1 LTNTFLNANILAD
14 VLLVFTALACFTIN
28 LLPFLFMKKNW
39 LNNLSRRERQ
49 IIEIVYLKSSVSVGD
64 VISQMTDAPSYS
76 AVRTFMGILEDKGH
90 LKHKKVGAKYIYS
103 PTRARN
109 NTRKSALK
117 TVFQTFFDSSVEN
130 TLAALLDFRIRN
142 I

>member
-1 LTNTFLNANILAD
+1 
-14 VLLVFTALACFTIN
+14 
-28 LLPFLFMKKNW
+28 MKKNW
-39 LNNLSRRERQ
+39 LNDLSRRERQ

-76 AVRTFMGILEDKGH
+76 AVRAFMGILEDKGH

-103 PTRARN
+103 PTRTRH

-130 TLAALLDFRIRN
+130 TVAALLDISDSKLSDEDFEKFLKLIKKSKN
-142 I
+142 KEINHE

>member
-1 LTNTFLNANILAD
+1 
-14 VLLVFTALACFTIN
+14 
-28 LLPFLFMKKNW
+28 MKKNW
-39 LNNLSRRERQ
+39 LNDLSRRERQ
-49 IIEIVYLKSSVSVGD
+49 IIEIVYLNNSASVGY
-64 VISQMTDAPSYS
+64 VVSQMTDAPSYS
-76 AVRTFMGILEDKGH
+76 AVRTFMRILEDKGH

-130 TLAALLDFRIRN
+130 TVAALLDISDSKLSDEDFEKLSLLIKKSKN
-142 I
+142 KEINHE

>member
-1 LTNTFLNANILAD
+1 
-14 VLLVFTALACFTIN
+14 
-28 LLPFLFMKKNW
+28 MKKNW
-39 LNNLSRRERQ
+39 LNDLSRRERQ
-49 IIEIVYLKSSVSVGD
+49 IIEIVYFKNSASVGD
-64 VISQMTDAPSYS
+64 VVSQMTDAPSYS
-76 AVRTFMGILEDKGH
+76 AVRAFMGILEDKGH

-130 TLAALLDFRIRN
+130 TVAALLDISNSKLSDEDFEKFLKLIKKSKN
-142 I
+142 KEINHE

>member
-1 LTNTFLNANILAD
+1 
-14 VLLVFTALACFTIN
+14 
-28 LLPFLFMKKNW
+28 MKKNW
-39 LNNLSRRERQ
+39 LNDLSRRERQ
-49 IIEIVYLKSSVSVGD
+49 IIEIVYFKNSVSVGD

-76 AVRTFMGILEDKGH
+76 AVRTFMRILEDKGH

-103 PTRARN
+103 PTRPRH

-130 TLAALLDFRIRN
+130 TVAALLDISDSKLSDEDFEKLSLLIKKSKN
-142 I
+142 KEINHE